1 MRAFCVRKMGWK
13 VKVGVGVWR
22 KVLVVVVS
30 VRSGV
35 DGVERWARVRRARRA
50 KGEINWGMVVVFEG
64 ELGSGFV
71 GSGNAVELMDARDLG
86 SLH

>member
-30 VRSGV
+30 VRSDV
-35 DGVERWARVRRARRA
+35 DGVERWARARRARRA
-50 KGEINWGMVVVFEG
+50 KGEIN
-64 ELGSGFV
+64 
-71 GSGNAVELMDARDLG
+71 
-86 SLH
+86 